1 MSKGKTTSATG
12 SNAAGTKATTNRA
25 TAKARPASSPGTKPA
40 AAKRAAPG
48 ASKPSTPTASSATRS
63 AANPAATATPT
74 RGSAKPAAKARPA
87 SKPAPATKA
96 RRTTRARATGTTSA
110 PAAPPEALPADDQS
124 AAPKAGDELN
134 FQVSDGLR
142 LHYDVWRPE
151 GETRRLVILVH
162 GFADHSGRF
171 SYLVPHLAGRGAVV
185 YAYDQRGQGRSP
197 GKTGH
202 VANFQ
207 RLVDDL
213 DEFVRLA
220 TEREA
225 GIPPFLYAHSTGAIA
240 ALHYLYENP
249 LAVEGA
255 VLSAPCLMLTFEPP
269 GWKSTLGRTIS
280 TVVPGF
286 TMQAGFEPGTV
297 SRDEQVVADNKAD
310 PLVSQKMTARFYTEV
325 YLKAMPAALARIDQL
340 QTPYLVL
347 QGTEDRLVSPR
358 VADEFEQRA
367 AAHGI
372 VKRYEGGFHES
383 HNDIHR
389 EEVFADVDAW
399 IEGRS

>member
-1 MSKGKTTSATG
+1 MSKGKTTSATR
-12 SNAAGTKATTNRA
+12 TNRS
-25 TAKARPASSPGTKPA
+25 TAKAKTAPSAGTKPA
-40 AAKRAAPG
+40 VAKRAVPA
-48 ASKPSTPTASSATRS
+48 ASKPSTATTRSATRS
-63 AANPAATATPT
+63 ATKAASTTAST
-74 RGSAKPAAKARPA
+74 RASATKQ
-87 SKPAPATKA
+87 APATKA
-96 RRTTRARATGTTSA
+96 RRTTRARATSA
-110 PAAPPEALPADDQS
+110 ISASAAPPEALPADDQS
-124 AAPKAGDELN
+124 AAPEAGGELT

-151 GETRRLVILVH
+151 GEARRLVILVH

-171 SYLVPHLAGRGAVV
+171 SYLVPHLVARGAVV

-202 VANFQ
+202 VSNFQ

-213 DEFVRLA
+213 DEFVQLA

-225 GIPPFLYAHSTGAIA
+225 GMPHFLYAHSTGAIA
-240 ALHYLYENP
+240 ALHYLYEHP

-255 VLSAPCLMLTFEPP
+255 VLSSPCLMLTFEPP
-269 GWKSTLGRTIS
+269 GWKNTLGRTIGS
-280 TVVPGF
+280 VVPGF
-286 TMQAGFEPGTV
+286 TMQAGFEPGTI
-297 SRDEQVVADNKAD
+297 SRDEQVVADNKVD

-325 YLKAMPAALARIDQL
+325 YLKAMPAALARIEQL